1 MLTHRR
7 QPTRHSSGEE
17 DDGNI
22 IPPTAPGMAAPEGP
36 AEASPPA
43 EQHCAVLALDSSPSK
58 VRRTASARLAELLGA
73 AAELAAKFDAG
84 KLSTEKITPEP
95 RGVNIV

>member
-1 MLTHRR
+1 
-7 QPTRHSSGEE
+7 
-17 DDGNI
+17 
-22 IPPTAPGMAAPEGP
+22 MAAPEGP
-36 AEASPPA
+36 AEASLPA

-84 KLSTEKITPEP
+84 EPSTEKITPEP
-95 RGVNIV
+95 PHDKEKEDAAILSPRSASSSSS